1 MFYMSVKHQK
11 GDAKK
16 AVGFM
21 GVKLRGEVWAEHKF
35 GDLWHVVGTESHR
48 DVQDHLGGERK

>member
-1 MFYMSVKHQK
+1 MSVKHQK

-16 AVGFM
+16 AVEFM

-35 GDLWHVVGTESHR
+35 CDLWHVVSIESHR
-48 DVQDHLGGERK
+48 DVEGHLREERK